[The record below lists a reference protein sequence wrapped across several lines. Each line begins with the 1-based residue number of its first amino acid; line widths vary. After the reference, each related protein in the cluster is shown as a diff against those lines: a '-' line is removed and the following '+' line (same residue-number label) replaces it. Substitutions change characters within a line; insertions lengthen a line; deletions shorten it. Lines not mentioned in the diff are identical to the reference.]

1 MSELFFVKIT
11 DHLIAKRESYYVNCN
26 EIKSFGCFPNTNNT
40 LIYYVELSKESH
52 NSMCLHRIRKSDYER
67 LKKL

>member
-1 MSELFFVKIT
+1 MATFFVKVT
-11 DHLIAKRESYYVNCN
+11 DHLIKKESYFVNCN
-26 EIKSFGCFPNTNNT
+26 EIKSFGSFYTTKGT

-67 LKKL
+67 LKSL